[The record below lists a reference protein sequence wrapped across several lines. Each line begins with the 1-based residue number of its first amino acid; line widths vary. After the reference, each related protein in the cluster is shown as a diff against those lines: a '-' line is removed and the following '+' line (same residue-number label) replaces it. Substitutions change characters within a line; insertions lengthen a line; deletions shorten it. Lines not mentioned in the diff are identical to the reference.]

1 MNDFSDKYYLPNINQ
16 GQVKYLN
23 IPITPKEIKVVIGT
37 LSTNKSPG
45 PNGFWME
52 NSNILSK
59 KRQFQYYSNY
69 STT

>member
-45 PNGFWME
+45 PNGF
-52 NSNILSK
+52 
-59 KRQFQYYSNY
+59 
-69 STT
+69 